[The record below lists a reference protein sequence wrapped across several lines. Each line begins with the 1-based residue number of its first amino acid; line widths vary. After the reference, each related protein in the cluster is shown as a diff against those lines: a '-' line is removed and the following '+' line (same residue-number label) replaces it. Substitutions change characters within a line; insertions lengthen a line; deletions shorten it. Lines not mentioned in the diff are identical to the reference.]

1 MSTVSVELDMLN
13 PDHYGLKCDCKGLE
27 KVYTVNIENP
37 MDNFSVNKDNAVTRK
52 KTQGKIF

>member
-1 MSTVSVELDMLN
+1 MLN